1 MNFNAEQEAR
11 HIVSWIQNWF
21 SNKGAGTTAVIGI
34 SGGKDSTI
42 AAALTAKALG
52 PDRVL
57 GVLIPNGHQA
67 DLDDAKRVVRTLGI
81 CGTIV
86 NIGGGHAVPFDTQGK
101 IFRSAV
107 QFSKGVA
114 LYMFFGVQGQACRDI
129 A

>member
-1 MNFNAEQEAR
+1 MSGGEKVLA
-11 HIVSWIQNWF
+11 S
-21 SNKGAGTTAVIGI
+21 I

-86 NIGGGHAVPFDTQGK
+86 NMAASPPPLSRQ
-101 IFRSAV
+101 SLME
-107 QFSKGVA
+107 S
-114 LYMFFGVQGQACRDI
+114 L
-129 A
+129 